1 VSPPCRVRRYEAC
14 WERENS
20 LAAEVKIAWENHNK
34 PKNLGDVVANLEGVM
49 DSLQS
54 WSKRTVGSV
63 SKRIGKLRKKLANVN
78 MNLSTVENQRN
89 KKKYE
94 TELDSL
100 LEQEEVY
107 WRQRSRVT
115 WLREGD
121 RNTKLFHRKATWRAK
136 KNKILRL
143 KKEDGSTTQ
152 NTAEMESLTTS
163 FFQNLYMA
171 DPNVQPAAIL
181 DSIEPIINHDANG
194 SLCAEFSD
202 EEISFA
208 MFQIGP
214 LKAPGSDG
222 FPARFYQRHW
232 GVLKHDIIAAVKD
245 FFKTGHMPDGVNDTV
260 IVLIPKKKNPEFLRD
275 FRPISLCN
283 VIYKVVSKC
292 LVNRLRPLLQDIIA
306 PTQSAFIPGRLITDN
321 ALIAFECINTI
332 QKSNDKKGKFCA
344 YKLDLAKAYDRVD
357 WTYLEGMLLKLGF
370 AKQWI
375 SWIMTCVRSVKY
387 SIRLNG
393 NLLQKFAPTRGLRQG
408 DPLSPYLFLFV
419 AEGLSRLLR
428 QEINSGQLNELKI
441 CRQSPGISHLLF
453 ADDSI
458 LFFEA
463 NMDQAMR
470 VKSILSKYEL
480 ATGQILSPD
489 KCSLLLG
496 NKCTTVAGQQ
506 VATALQVQSV
516 GFEEKYLGLPVPEGR
531 MKDGKFQ
538 PVKEKIKKRV
548 TDYSEKYSSS
558 GAKEVLIKSVI
569 Q

>member
-1 VSPPCRVRRYEAC
+1 
-14 WERENS
+14 
-20 LAAEVKIAWENHNK
+20 
-34 PKNLGDVVANLEGVM
+34 
-49 DSLQS
+49 
-54 WSKRTVGSV
+54 
-63 SKRIGKLRKKLANVN
+63 
-78 MNLSTVENQRN
+78 
-89 KKKYE
+89 
-94 TELDSL
+94 
-100 LEQEEVY
+100 
-107 WRQRSRVT
+107 
-115 WLREGD
+115 
-121 RNTKLFHRKATWRAK
+121 
-136 KNKILRL
+136 
-143 KKEDGSTTQ
+143 
-152 NTAEMESLTTS
+152 
-163 FFQNLYMA
+163 
-171 DPNVQPAAIL
+171 
-181 DSIEPIINHDANG
+181 
-194 SLCAEFSD
+194 
-202 EEISFA
+202 
-208 MFQIGP
+208 
-214 LKAPGSDG
+214 
-222 FPARFYQRHW
+222 
-232 GVLKHDIIAAVKD
+232 
-245 FFKTGHMPDGVNDTV
+245 
-260 IVLIPKKKNPEFLRD
+260 
-275 FRPISLCN
+275 
-283 VIYKVVSKC
+283 
-292 LVNRLRPLLQDIIA
+292 LLQDIIA

-506 VATALQVQSV
+506 VAAALQVQSV